1 MIISRRQREALLD
14 EMTRMLANKQH
25 VAFANHAKIA
35 ERVSNGDL
43 SFYIDSP
50 NKEFIIKYAQNTM
63 RFNAKEKT
71 FSELN
76 ALIFANKNRL
86 TGISDTVKN
95 ESTVALSSK
104 WGYEH
109 EKNLRT
115 IMAKWNPSGI
125 NIGAGTVKITGI
137 TDEYKYS
144 EQHLLTYEYWK
155 DHEQQKDEED
165 EENYD
170 ERYAFKNHTHNDLV
184 NKTEFNISLQGKSNV
199 GHTHDGLWERDDII
213 DLIEETTEEPWY
225 TKLFRGLKDIV
236 GIAADAGEIGYIYA
250 LQNQVNALYAAMAS
264 NGLID
269 VVQSGADM
277 FNGITGVVNGI
288 SSKLNLVTNV
298 LNSISKVVPQLS
310 DAIDAIVTPIQQ
322 VADALDNL
330 DGLTDLFDD
339 VTNTEDFFNR
349 IAHHISE
356 TGSIDDLK
364 VKLIPDTFDTI
375 SSGNINSGNILET
388 IADIPTNIRTA

>member
-1 MIISRRQREALLD
+1 M
-14 EMTRMLANKQH
+14 
-25 VAFANHAKIA
+25 
-35 ERVSNGDL
+35 
-43 SFYIDSP
+43 
-50 NKEFIIKYAQNTM
+50 
-63 RFNAKEKT
+63 
-71 FSELN
+71 
-76 ALIFANKNRL
+76 
-86 TGISDTVKN
+86 
-95 ESTVALSSK
+95 
-104 WGYEH
+104 
-109 EKNLRT
+109 
-115 IMAKWNPSGI
+115 
-125 NIGAGTVKITGI
+125 
-137 TDEYKYS
+137 
-144 EQHLLTYEYWK
+144 
-155 DHEQQKDEED
+155 
-165 EENYD
+165 
-170 ERYAFKNHTHNDLV
+170 
-184 NKTEFNISLQGKSNV
+184 
-199 GHTHDGLWERDDII
+199 
-213 DLIEETTEEPWY
+213 
-225 TKLFRGLKDIV
+225 KDIV

-330 DGLTDLFDD
+330 DSLTDLFDD